1 MDNVTIVFEKI
12 KYQFHQEIV
21 ENVSDL
27 YGYLFEKDITSDI
40 QNYSSSV
47 LQDMLDDLQKKEPIV
62 DNIKDM
68 IEEYDDILLDLEK
81 MNINELKM
89 LHHKIQNELE

>member
-12 KYQFHQEIV
+12 KYQLHQEIV

-27 YGYLFEKDITSDI
+27 YGYMFEKDITSDI

-47 LQDMLDDLQKKEPIV
+47 LQDMLDDLQKKEPII

-68 IEEYDDILLDLEK
+68 IEDYDDILLDLEK
-81 MNINELKM
+81 MNINELEM

>member
-12 KYQFHQEIV
+12 KYQLHQEIV
-21 ENVSDL
+21 EDVSDL

-40 QNYSSSV
+40 ENYSPSV

-68 IEEYDDILLDLEK
+68 IEDYDDILLDLEK
-81 MNINELKM
+81 MNISELEK
-89 LHHKIQNELE
+89 LHQKIQNELE